1 MLFLSKTEYE
11 LIIVGGG
18 PAGMSAGI
26 YGGRGGLKTLI
37 LESEAIGGNM
47 SDAPEID
54 NYPAVENIKG
64 MELAEKMKDHAS
76 KYADI
81 NEIEPV
87 EDVSLNDSI
96 EVETKEGAYSA
107 EALVI
112 STGTEYRKLGVPG
125 EERLSGNG
133 VSYCA
138 TCDGFFYKDKSVI
151 VVGGGNSALA
161 DASHLL
167 DLGVDVKVVHRR
179 DELRAEKA
187 LQESFFDKGGEVI
200 WNSNVEEIKGEDK
213 VEEVL
218 LKNSADDS
226 EETLEVDGVF
236 IAIGDVPN
244 TNLAD
249 KIGVETD
256 ERGFVKTD
264 DKQRTNVP
272 RIYAAGDA
280 TGEPKQVIVASAE
293 GAKAA
298 MAAYED
304 LENPYWT

>member
-1 MLFLSKTEYE
+1 MIFLSETEYD
-11 LIIVGGG
+11 LIVVGGG

-26 YGGRGGLKTLI
+26 YGGRGGLETLI
-37 LESEAIGGNM
+37 LEGEAVGGNM

-54 NYPAVENIKG
+54 NYPAVENIQG

-87 EDVSLNDSI
+87 QEISMNDSV
-96 EVETKEGAYSA
+96 EVETKEGEYSA
-107 EALVI
+107 GALI
-112 STGTEYRKLGVPG
+112 LATGTEYRKLGVPG
-125 EERLSGNG
+125 EEEFSGNG

-151 VVGGGNSALA
+151 VVGGGNGALA
-161 DASHLL
+161 DASHLS

-187 LQESFFDKGGEVI
+187 LQESFLDKGGEVI
-200 WNSNVEEIKGEDK
+200 WNSTVEEIRGEDR

-218 LKNSADDS
+218 LKNSEDGS
-226 EETLEVDGVF
+226 ERTLETDGVF
-236 IAIGDVPN
+236 IAIGEVPE
-244 TNLAD
+244 TELAD
-249 KIGVETD
+249 KLGVELD
-256 ERGFVKTD
+256 ERGFIKTD
-264 DKQRTNVP
+264 EKQRTNVP
-272 RIYAAGDA
+272 RIYAAGDI

>member
-1 MLFLSKTEYE
+1 MSETEYD
-11 LIIVGGG
+11 LIVVGGG

-26 YGGRGGLKTLI
+26 YGGRGGLETLI
-37 LESEAIGGNM
+37 LEGEAVGGNM

-54 NYPAVENIKG
+54 NYPAVENIQG

-87 EDVSLNDSI
+87 QEISMNDSV
-96 EVETKEGAYSA
+96 EVETKEGEYSA
-107 EALVI
+107 GALI
-112 STGTEYRKLGVPG
+112 LATGTEYRKLGVPG
-125 EERLSGNG
+125 EEEFSGNG

-151 VVGGGNSALA
+151 VVGGGNGALA
-161 DASHLL
+161 DASHLS

-187 LQESFFDKGGEVI
+187 LQESFLDKGGEVI
-200 WNSNVEEIKGEDK
+200 WNSTVEEIRGEDR

-218 LKNSADDS
+218 LKNSEDGS
-226 EETLEVDGVF
+226 ERTLETDGVF
-236 IAIGDVPN
+236 IAIGEVPE
-244 TNLAD
+244 TELAD
-249 KIGVETD
+249 KLGVELD
-256 ERGFVKTD
+256 ERGFIKTD
-264 DKQRTNVP
+264 EKQRTNVP
-272 RIYAAGDA
+272 RIYAAGDI

>member
-1 MLFLSKTEYE
+1 LSKTEYE

>member
-1 MLFLSKTEYE
+1 MSKTEYE